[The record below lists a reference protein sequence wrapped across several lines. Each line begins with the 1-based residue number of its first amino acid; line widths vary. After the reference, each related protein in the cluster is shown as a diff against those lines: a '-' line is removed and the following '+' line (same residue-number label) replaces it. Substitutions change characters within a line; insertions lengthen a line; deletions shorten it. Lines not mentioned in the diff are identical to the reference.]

1 VINTKI
7 LGTIEYLYF
16 STSKQKKMLVDLGI
30 YERDVDSIIRV
41 IGEDFDDVFELKN
54 RLRANC
60 EKFKSVSFI
69 SKYVIQNLTK

>member
-1 VINTKI
+1 
-7 LGTIEYLYF
+7 
-16 STSKQKKMLVDLGI
+16 MLVDLGI